1 MSTVDLHTHSTYSDD
16 GEFTPKGLVDLCRE
30 NQVKTL
36 AIADHNSVSGVAEAL
51 RYGKECG
58 VEVIAAIEMDCTY
71 NGVNLHV
78 VGYGIDY
85 KNPIFNEIGAAILAQ
100 EQVNS
105 KKRLELVQKLGIR
118 FEMEDIHR
126 LECDGVVTGE
136 MIAEAAMQ
144 FDVAHENPLLQ
155 PYYPGGARSDNP
167 YVNFYWDYCAQ
178 GKPAYVFTEF
188 ISLAKAVAVI
198 TENNG
203 VPILAHPGNNIH
215 EDLMILDGII
225 GQGVKGLEVYSSYHT
240 PQQIEFYQKY
250 AMEHALL
257 MTCGSD
263 FHGKT
268 KPKIKLGSCDC
279 QQQEEEL
286 LRKLK
291 AQIRK

>member
-16 GEFTPKGLVDLCRE
+16 GEFTPKELVDLCKK

-36 AIADHNSVSGVAEAL
+36 AIADHNSVGGVAEAL
-51 RYGKECG
+51 QYGKEVG
-58 VEVIAAIEMDCTY
+58 VEVIRAIEMDCTY
-71 NGVNLHV
+71 QGVDLHV
-78 VGYGIDY
+78 LGYGIDD

-105 KKRLELVQKLGIR
+105 KIRLNLVEKLGIR
-118 FEMEDIHR
+118 FDMADIRR
-126 LECDGVVTGE
+126 LEIDGVVTGE
-136 MIAEAAMQ
+136 MIAEAAML
-144 FDVAHENPLLQ
+144 FDTAHEDPLLQ

-203 VPILAHPGNNIH
+203 VPILAHPGKNIH
-215 EDLMILDGII
+215 EDLTLLDGII
-225 GQGVKGLEVYSSYHT
+225 SQGVKGIEVYSSYHT
-240 PQQIEFYQKY
+240 EQQIEFYQQY
-250 AMEHALL
+250 ANDHGLL

-279 QQQEEEL
+279 QQQEQEL

-291 AQIRK
+291 AQIEK